1 MSDFQNSLNKFL
13 DISSEA
19 SVVLPQNIKIINK
32 SYNSTKNELV
42 DSTTPSIFIKQ
53 STNNNIVDS
62 ATSSVFIGQ
71 SGDNQ
76 DSATSSVFIGQS
88 GDNQDS
94 ATSSVFIGQS
104 GGKHNIVDSA
114 TSSVFI
120 GQSGGKHN
128 IVDSATSS
136 VFIGQSGG
144 KHNGGTN
151 LEINKLIS
159 MLTTESKGL
168 SETNTETLETQLRDI
183 LNQNGGTKKY
193 KQKAGGKTNIEDIK
207 HFFTDLKSQGVNVNV
222 KLNDKTLSEF
232 FNLAQNTTTEI
243 ESQKINKMIGGKKS
257 SKKSSKKVKKSSKKV
272 KKSSNKLSK
281 KEGGAGTNPGFQ
293 AFLDFKKHVATKLKI
308 SNGPTPAKIAGSIN
322 SEMKKKYSEL
332 SAVEIAKKNTEY
344 FDKNIDKVKNNFK
357 ELIEKASK

>member
-13 DISSEA
+13 DLSSEA

-32 SYNSTKNELV
+32 SHISTKKLSNNEL
-42 DSTTPSIFIKQ
+42 
-53 STNNNIVDS
+53 
-62 ATSSVFIGQ
+62 
-71 SGDNQ
+71 
-76 DSATSSVFIGQS
+76 
-88 GDNQDS
+88 
-94 ATSSVFIGQS
+94 
-104 GGKHNIVDSA
+104 VDSA

-128 IVDSATSS
+128 IVDSATS
-136 VFIGQSGG
+136 FIGIDNNKRGD
-144 KHNGGTN
+144 TN

-159 MLTTESKGL
+159 MLTTDSNIV
-168 SETNTETLETQLRDI
+168 SETNTETLEDQLREI
-183 LNQNGGTKKY
+183 INQNGGTKKY
-193 KQKAGGKTNIEDIK
+193 KQKAGGKSNIEDIK
-207 HFFTDLKSQGVNVNV
+207 NFFTDLKSQGVNVNV
-222 KLNDKTLSEF
+222 TLNDKTLSEF

-243 ESQKINKMIGGKKS
+243 EPYKINKMIGGKKS

-272 KKSSNKLSK
+272 KKSSNI
-281 KEGGAGTNPGFQ
+281 GGAGTNPGFQ

-344 FDKNIDKVKNNFK
+344 FDKNIDKVKSEFK